1 MRTKRRSTIDSM
13 TRGTILLT
21 TDASSVGRAILTELE
36 RRPTRSG
43 GRRLAGATTG
53 PTLAVGDQQ
62 VPGIE
67 GQLLAIVHVASVCA
81 APSTAELTMPELHA
95 AFSFGERFGAPI
107 YLVSSGF
114 PCDEQAVAAVRAS
127 GLPHVLVRTSLVIGS
142 TRSRTGPNPRALTQ
156 LIDAAVSGLLPFTH
170 MDTQLL
176 DLVPSDIVAQTIIAL
191 IADGTSENEYWLTSG
206 ELAVPARRLLGA
218 AIACASERGIVV
230 DSPTQACVDAVV
242 DSVLGSRERQ
252 PLDTS
257 LGDRFQNSLGEV
269 GGLGVPALPDRM
281 DMMATAID
289 SWERD
294 RTHKMAQ

>member
-1 MRTKRRSTIDSM
+1 MGKTPPRYPGRRTLEPFMVSRAHPEPSVKEQTTPTAGWTDQGGLLRTKRRSTIDSM

-176 DLVPSDIVAQTIIAL
+176 DLC
-191 IADGTSENEYWLTSG
+191 
-206 ELAVPARRLLGA
+206 LLY
-218 AIACASERGIVV
+218 
-230 DSPTQACVDAVV
+230 T
-242 DSVLGSRERQ
+242 
-252 PLDTS
+252 
-257 LGDRFQNSLGEV
+257 
-269 GGLGVPALPDRM
+269 
-281 DMMATAID
+281 
-289 SWERD
+289 
-294 RTHKMAQ
+294 